1 MLTLSVK
8 ILYQNLK
15 INLMKKIF
23 SLLIISP
30 FWFSAHAQNTA
41 EISAETTLPV
51 LQNSNS
57 DEFQNSD
64 AEDLPW
70 HGRRFKVTAGAF
82 FPVNNTQ
89 IQVGTNNGNRG
100 TEIDLE
106 DDLGF
111 SKSSSSFMGTF
122 EWRISRRSRLGL
134 EFFALNRNSS
144 KTLEKEIDF
153 GEHTYE
159 INTRVSAVFDVQ
171 IARIAYGYAFLSK
184 PKYEAGLL
192 IGAHVLFAD
201 LSMRVDAN
209 QAVLE
214 YKDSF
219 NFTAP
224 LPDIGIWG
232 EFVLGKRF
240 GLYVNANYL
249 AVQIDNIDGRI
260 VSYNLALSY
269 NVHKNFSLT
278 AGYTGLNF
286 KVDTVRER
294 LNGYLKWGYNGPTI
308 NAVYTFGNHVKFYKH

>member
-1 MLTLSVK
+1 
-8 ILYQNLK
+8 
-15 INLMKKIF
+15 MKRLF
-23 SLLIISP
+23 YFLIIP
-30 FWFSAHAQNTA
+30 FSYLSSNAQIVADASTKDTLTA
-41 EISAETTLPV
+41 V
-51 LQNSNS
+51 QNNFDDLQ
-57 DEFQNSD
+57 DYAD
-64 AEDLPW
+64 DLPW
-70 HGRRFKVTAGAF
+70 HARRFKVTAGAF

-89 IQVGTNNGNRG
+89 IEVGTNNGNRA

-122 EWRISRRSRLGL
+122 DWRISRRSRLGF
-134 EFFALNRNSS
+134 EFFSLNRSSS
-144 KTLEKEIDF
+144 KTLQKDINF
-153 GEHTYE
+153 GDNTYKV
-159 INTRVSAVFDVQ
+159 NSRVSANFDVQ

-201 LSMRVDAN
+201 LGLRLDAN
-209 QAVLE
+209 QASLE
-214 YKDSF
+214 YHDSF

-249 AVQIDNIDGRI
+249 AVKIDNIDGRI
-260 VSYNLALSY
+260 VSYNLSLLY
-269 NVHKNFSLT
+269 NVYQNLSIT

-286 KVDTVRER
+286 KVDTTREH
-294 LNGYLKWGYNGPTI
+294 LNGFLKWGYNGPTI
-308 NAVYTFGNHVKFYKH
+308 AATYSFGNHVKLYKH